1 MFDSGLDDLNETEN
15 PMLRHVNSRVD
26 EIKEDLSDA
35 MHDQHM
41 MEFIGKYSG
50 INFAPILFELM
61 ESDQL
66 SACAYRIKAIRT
78 AKLLAR

>member
-26 EIKEDLSDA
+26 EIKEDLSNA

-41 MEFIGKYSG
+41 MEFIGKY
-50 INFAPILFELM
+50 
-61 ESDQL
+61 
-66 SACAYRIKAIRT
+66 KARFRDKIY
-78 AKLLAR
+78 LLLW

>member
-26 EIKEDLSDA
+26 EIKEDLSNA

-41 MEFIGKYSG
+41 MEFIGKY
-50 INFAPILFELM
+50 
-61 ESDQL
+61 
-66 SACAYRIKAIRT
+66 
-78 AKLLAR
+78 